1 MRNLL
6 FWAIL
11 PFLIP
16 QALYV
21 RRTAPRFAPAAG
33 PEMGSVGDGEHAH
46 LLAIGDSIIAG
57 VGASKLSRAL
67 VGQTATALAHER
79 QSRIFWQALGESGYD
94 SARILQNL
102 VPRLPRNTFDYIIVS
117 VGVNDIT
124 GFTSIRRWRRN
135 LAVLLRTLLDHSPNA
150 LIAVAGVPPLHG
162 FPLLPQPLRATFGM
176 RARVFE
182 RVARKL
188 VNDHERCTY
197 VPLDFEPDPSKFAA
211 DGYHP
216 SEESYVEFGRHM
228 AERLLEFEAGHRR
241 TKAARDGLAQ
251 VSQPKTPPVRSA

>member
-6 FWAIL
+6 FWIVF

-33 PEMGSVGDGEHAH
+33 PAKGAVGDGERTR

-57 VGASKLSRAL
+57 VGAAELSRAL
-67 VGQTATALAHER
+67 VGQTAAALASAR
-79 QSRIFWQALGESGYD
+79 QCRVAWQTLGRSGYD
-94 SARILQNL
+94 SARIMENL
-102 VPRLPRNTFDYIIVS
+102 VPRMPSDTFDYIIVS

-124 GFTSIRRWRRN
+124 GLTSIREWRRN
-135 LAVLLRTLLDHSPNA
+135 LTALLCALLKHSPNA
-150 LIAVAGVPPLHG
+150 LIAFAGIPPLHG

-182 RVARKL
+182 KVARKL
-188 VNDHERCTY
+188 VDVQDRCTH
-197 VPLDFEPDPSKFAA
+197 VPLDFEPDPSKFAP

-216 SEESYVEFGRHM
+216 SEESYTEFGGQM
-228 AERLLEFEAGHRR
+228 AESLLELEARHRG
-241 TKAARDGLAQ
+241 TQATGSKLAQ
-251 VSQPKTPPVRSA
+251 ASQPKTPPVRTA